1 MFTGILLQISGGASG
16 DHRVLVADPDHLFHI
31 IIDGIGILLLFFQ
44 TVKFHPEIIHICR
57 ALTHAFRIAVLV
69 PVHGG
74 PFVLVFAGALHAQFF
89 PIIEEYIAIH

>member
-16 DHRVLVADPDHLFHI
+16 DHWVLVADTDHLFHI

-44 TVKFHPEIIHICR
+44 TVKFHLKIFHIR
-57 ALTHAFRIAVLV
+57 RSFTHTCSIFVLA

-74 PFVLVFAGALHAQFF
+74 PFVLVFAGAFHAQFF